1 MSALRQRDEI
11 RSPAASADSDLEQR
25 ICVVGPGARFLSGI
39 SHHTTRVANS
49 LAGSN
54 RVAVVLMRQLLPTF
68 LYPGRARVGADLT
81 QVSFAAEVET
91 FDGVDWFW
99 LPSILRAIAF
109 LVRRRPHVLVLQWWT
124 GTVLHSYLVLAL
136 LTRALGGRV
145 VIEFHEVLDTA
156 ELRLAWIRA
165 YVNSIAPFLMRLASG
180 FVIHSEH
187 DLPALQQRYRIAGRP
202 VEVIPPGSLIPP
214 APQGATSGTSSLTGA
229 VRAAPASCCNLLFFG
244 VIRPFKGL
252 EDLIQAF
259 DGMPDQ
265 DIAGFWL
272 TVVGETWEGWTIPEA
287 LMKRSRH
294 RDRITFLNRYV
305 HDREVDRIFSDADAV
320 VLPYHRSS
328 ASGPLHIAM
337 SHGLPLVVTA
347 VGGLP
352 EAVRDYAG
360 ATLVPPRD
368 PEALRAALHQ
378 MANLKGRRYSDPHSW
393 EQKAQRYQALIDVVR
408 QRA

>member
-1 MSALRQRDEI
+1 
-11 RSPAASADSDLEQR
+11 
-25 ICVVGPGARFLSGI
+25 
-39 SHHTTRVANS
+39 VANS
-49 LAGSN
+49 LAASN
-54 RVAVVLMRQLLPTF
+54 SVAVVLMRQLLPTF

-81 QVSFAAEVET
+81 QVSFAAQVDR

-99 LPSILRAIAF
+99 VPSLLRAMAF
-109 LVRRRPHVLVLQWWT
+109 LVRKRPHVLVLQWWS

-136 LTRALGGRV
+136 LTRALGGHV
-145 VIEFHEVLDTA
+145 LIEFHEVLDTA

-165 YVNSIAPFLMRLASG
+165 YVHSIAPLLMRLASG

-187 DLPALQQRYRIAGRP
+187 DLPVLKERYRIAGRP
-202 VEVIPPGSLIPP
+202 VQVIPPGSLIPP
-214 APQGATSGTSSLTGA
+214 APLAATSNTGSA
-229 VRAAPASCCNLLFFG
+229 ERPLRTAPVSCCNLLFFG

-259 DGMPDQ
+259 DGIPEE
-265 DIAGFWL
+265 DIAGYWL
-272 TVVGETWEGWTIPEA
+272 TVVGETWEGWTVPEE
-287 LMKRSRH
+287 LMERSRH

-305 HDREVDRIFSDADAV
+305 HDRDVDGIFSAADAV

-352 EAVRDYAG
+352 EAVQEYGG

-368 PEALRAALHQ
+368 PDALRRALYRV
-378 MANLKGRRYSDPHSW
+378 AKLKGRRYADPHSW
-393 EQKAQRYQALIDVVR
+393 EQKAQSYEALIDAVR
-408 QRA
+408 RHA